1 MIKLKG
7 IGHKYLSLL
16 SQANI
21 STVEELRK
29 LEPESLERT
38 LAAVNARYQIV
49 KQLPSRRMIKDWIR
63 QARRARPGPLVVGE
77 LASVEG
83 SVVAD
88 APADEVDTAPE
99 MEMGLL
105 GGDED
110 KPPR

>member
-21 STVEELRK
+21 STVEQLRQ

-38 LAAVNARYQIV
+38 LAAVNARHKIV

-63 QARRARPGPLVVGE
+63 QARRVRPGPLVVGE
-77 LASVEG
+77 LASHEG
-83 SVVAD
+83 SVVGD
-88 APADEVDTAPE
+88 ASAEEEDTAPE